1 MAASELHDINKRM
14 FPSWKASYQD
24 DKATWSMMDLR
35 TFVVGDIQTIAALSL
50 AAVVLVWVMACANA
64 SSLLIAR
71 VTSRRRELAVRAALG
86 ASRSRVVRYLLA
98 ESAVLALGAAAVG
111 IAIAWFGVS
120 LVRDFGAAYFP
131 RSAEIAI
138 DGPVLWLLVSLTV
151 ASALLFGLV
160 PAVHGTG
167 GPVEETLRASG
178 RSATGGVGARRLRR
192 VLVAAQFAVATPLLV
207 VAGLLLASL
216 DRLG

>member
-50 AAVVLVWVMACANA
+50 AAVALVWMMACANA
-64 SSLLIAR
+64 SNLLIAR
-71 VTSRRRELAVRAALG
+71 VTSRRRELSLRAALG

-98 ESAVLALGAAAVG
+98 ESSLLAAGAAGIGIGLAWAGIRLLRAAGADYLPRTQEIALGGASLVVLATM
-111 IAIAWFGVS
+111 
-120 LVRDFGAAYFP
+120 
-131 RSAEIAI
+131 
-138 DGPVLWLLVSLTV
+138 TV
-151 ASALLFGLV
+151 ASVLLFGLI

-167 GPVEETLRASG
+167 GPVDESLRSIG
-178 RSATGGVGARRLRR
+178 RSATGSLAVRRLRR
-192 VLVAAQFAVATPLLV
+192 ALVGSQFAIATPLLV
-207 VAGLLLASL
+207 VAALLLVSL
-216 DRLG
+216 QGL